1 MTIPCCTNSESVK
14 GARRPVAG
22 ISTSVFVQHR
32 GVMR

>member
-1 MTIPCCTNSESVK
+1 MTIPRSTHSESVQ

-22 ISTSVFVQHR
+22 ISTSVWVLRR